1 MNVFLFLCVLE
12 FCTNIC
18 GDWIGEK
25 AAGFQN
31 RINNPRYL
39 FYVSDDGM
47 SCQAGTLRRK
57 NVVPTSMRSCVPARL
72 TIILCI
78 LYV

>member
-1 MNVFLFLCVLE
+1 MNVFMLLCVLE

-39 FYVSDDGM
+39 FYVPDDGM
-47 SCQAGTLRRK
+47 SYQAGTLRRN

-72 TIILCI
+72 IISLCI

>member
-1 MNVFLFLCVLE
+1 MAKRVLFGYIVLNNYDDVNYIIINPLISFFIPD
-12 FCTNIC
+12 FCTTIF

-39 FYVSDDGM
+39 FYVSDDGRYY
-47 SCQAGTLRRK
+47 SSAVGD
-57 NVVPTSMRSCVPARL
+57 
-72 TIILCI
+72 
-78 LYV
+78 

>member
-39 FYVSDDGM
+39 FYVSDDGKVM
-47 SCQAGTLRRK
+47 PSRHITLKQRRTNVHAKSCA
-57 NVVPTSMRSCVPARL
+57 C
-72 TIILCI
+72 
-78 LYV
+78 

>member
-1 MNVFLFLCVLE
+1 MNIFLFLCVLE
-12 FCTNIC
+12 FCTDVC

-47 SCQAGTLRRK
+47 SFQVGTLRRN
-57 NVVPTSMRSCVPARL
+57 NVVPTWMRSCVPARSI
-72 TIILCI
+72 IILRI